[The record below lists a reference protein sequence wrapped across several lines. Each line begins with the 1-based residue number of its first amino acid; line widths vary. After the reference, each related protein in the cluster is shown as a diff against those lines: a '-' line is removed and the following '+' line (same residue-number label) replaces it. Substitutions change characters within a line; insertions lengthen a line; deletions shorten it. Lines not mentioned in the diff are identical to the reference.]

1 MYWFILPHFS
11 YVPHPASFRM
21 PREKVTP
28 RVSVKEK
35 VAVKTKTRRG
45 LERLVLRTPS
55 PTLNPISS
63 RQKGQSESPSK
74 RQRLGEYDMQGE
86 GWSPEPEVKRRTK
99 VL

>member
-1 MYWFILPHFS
+1 
-11 YVPHPASFRM
+11 M

-35 VAVKTKTRRG
+35 VSVRTKTRRG

-55 PTLNPISS
+55 PSATPIGSP
-63 RQKGQSESPSK
+63 QKGPSESPSK
-74 RQRLGEYDMQGE
+74 RQRFGEYDMQDVG
-86 GWSPEPEVKRRTK
+86 GSPEPEIRRKTK